1 MVDRPTPSRK
11 TPLMLATS
19 SGDTE
24 VMKLLLKAGAS
35 ANAVDLDGRS
45 ALFSST
51 W

>member
-1 MVDRPTPSRK
+1 VVGRPTPSRK
-11 TPLMLATS
+11 TPLMVAPG

-24 VMKLLLKAGAS
+24 VTKLLLKAGTN